1 MKINKKDLNPPD
13 TDFLNNS
20 KTISSTECTGLIQN
34 IPKNND
40 EEESYEDLYQTETN
54 VQTKKK

>member
-40 EEESYEDLYQTETN
+40 EEESYEDLYQTQTN
-54 VQTKKK
+54 IDK